1 MDRVSAWPN
10 YSVRRYS
17 VKYHDNALAFNADP
31 HFDNLESMTDVVVLP
46 VATEIHGRVLVRPAA
61 NPAAVVVGF
70 HGYAEDGATQ
80 FERLSAMP
88 GAETWTCVAV
98 QALNRFYRGRTQDTV
113 AGWMTRQDREQAIVD
128 NIAYVDRVMD
138 QVAREFPGSIASAG
152 RRVPLACIGFSQGV
166 AMAFRTGTR
175 GRLKADAIVGV
186 GGDVPP
192 ELIADAALT
201 FPRVLLIRGVG
212 DDWYTAA
219 KLSNDESALTRR
231 AALVQ
236 AVTIEA
242 RHEWTPAIS
251 EAIAHFLNQITSY

>member
-1 MDRVSAWPN
+1 
-10 YSVRRYS
+10 
-17 VKYHDNALAFNADP
+17 
-31 HFDNLESMTDVVVLP
+31 MTDVTVLS
-46 VATEIHGRVLVRPAA
+46 VRTEVHGRVLVRPAA
-61 NPAAVVVGF
+61 DPAAVVVGF

-80 FERLSAMP
+80 LERLTSMP
-88 GAETWTCVAV
+88 GAEAWTCVAV
-98 QALNRFYRGRTQDTV
+98 QGLHRFYRGRTQDTV
-113 AGWMTRQDREQAIVD
+113 AGWMTRQDREQAIAD
-128 NIAYVDRVMD
+128 NIAYVDRVIE
-138 QVAREFPGSIASAG
+138 QIAREFPGSITPAG
-152 RRVPLACIGFSQGV
+152 RLVPLACIGFSQGV
-166 AMAFRTGTR
+166 AMAFRAGLR

-201 FPRVLLIRGVG
+201 FPRVLLIRGDK

-219 KLSNDESALTRR
+219 KLSNDESTLTQR

-251 EAIAHFLNQITSY
+251 EAIARFLDQIISC